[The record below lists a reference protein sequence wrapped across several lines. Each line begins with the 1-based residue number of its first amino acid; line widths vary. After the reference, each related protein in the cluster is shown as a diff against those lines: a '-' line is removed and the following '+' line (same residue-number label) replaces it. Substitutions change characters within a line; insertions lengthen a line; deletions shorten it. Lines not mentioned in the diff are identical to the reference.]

1 MSEKHLVCQGAICKC
16 NFGTTPDKLKVN
28 TQSRRYI
35 NDKDGKQKLT
45 ATHVD
50 IGSTFE
56 KNTFGNCSKKNNTPC
71 TAVVT
76 QWSGYYDKII
86 IEDNGGMVLLEDSK
100 ATCPVGGTDC
110 ITIINHG
117 QIAELGPQN
126 MEKADP
132 DVMKELCP
140 VLSEP
145 QRAKHSL
152 TFNIRQDHGQDNSH

>member
-56 KNTFGNCSKKNNTPC
+56 KNTFGNCSKRIILL
-71 TAVVT
+71 VQ
-76 QWSGYYDKII
+76 QWLH
-86 IEDNGGMVLLEDSK
+86 NG
-100 ATCPVGGTDC
+100 VG
-110 ITIINHG
+110 IMI
-117 QIAELGPQN
+117 
-126 MEKADP
+126 K
-132 DVMKELCP
+132 
-140 VLSEP
+140 
-145 QRAKHSL
+145 
-152 TFNIRQDHGQDNSH
+152 